1 MKGENVQ
8 IVKTRGALFFV
19 SVLFFSF
26 FVALI
31 MMSLTGCRSSE
42 NMVKRQ
48 YIILVSEGR
57 YDQAYQLLSQR
68 IKSKIGDVEKFQ
80 KINQTVEK
88 RHEIFGVREELLK
101 RSIKI
106 DGNIVT
112 FRTRTSTDGMS
123 GGREILEGKIYLVVV
138 DGKIDWIHSLGEPVV
153 VEAAEESQA

>member
-8 IVKTRGALFFV
+8 IVKTRGALFFA
-19 SVLFFSF
+19 SILFFSF
-26 FVALI
+26 FIALI
-31 MMSLTGCRSSE
+31 MISLTGCRFSE
-42 NMVKRQ
+42 NMVKQQ
-48 YIILVSEGR
+48 YIILVSEGK
-57 YDQAYQLLSQR
+57 YQQAYQLLSQR
-68 IKSKIGDVEKFQ
+68 IKSKIGDVEKFR

-88 RHEIFGVREELLK
+88 RHEIFGVREELIK

-112 FRTRTSTDGMS
+112 FRIRTSVNGMTQD
-123 GGREILEGKIYLVVV
+123 RKVLEGRLYLVVV